1 MEAFEDLQA
10 LRVLLDLRVGI
21 GFLQLRAQRLDFLR
35 NIDRLQQLTDC
46 LGTHHGLEFVTELFG
61 LRGVIVFGEELAAL
75 QRGHAR
81 INNDIGF
88 EVQHAFDIAQR
99 DIEHHA
105 HAGRQALQ
113 EPDVSHRARE
123 LDVAHAFAAH
133 LGQRHFD
140 AALLAD
146 DAAML
151 HALVLTAKA
160 LVVLDRPENTA
171 AEKTITLRLKGA
183 VIDRFRLLHFA
194 VRPLTDLFRRSDRNA
209 QGIKVIVLLHLLKQ
223 IEKGVIHLENR
234 P

>member
-1 MEAFEDLQA
+1 
-10 LRVLLDLRVGI
+10 
-21 GFLQLRAQRLDFLR
+21 
-35 NIDRLQQLTDC
+35 
-46 LGTHHGLEFVTELFG
+46 
-61 LRGVIVFGEELAAL
+61 
-75 QRGHAR
+75 
-81 INNDIGF
+81 
-88 EVQHAFDIAQR
+88 
-99 DIEHHA
+99 
-105 HAGRQALQ
+105 
-113 EPDVSHRARE
+113 
-123 LDVAHAFAAH
+123 
-133 LGQRHFD
+133 
-140 AALLAD
+140 
-146 DAAML
+146 ML